1 MTIVILSP
9 KARGHDS
16 DVYLQ
21 HLIDELKELWKNI
34 VETYDASMKETFQL
48 HTSILWTVNDFPH
61 MKIYQDRVLKE
72 NLHVLVVT
80 GIHGP

>member
-1 MTIVILSP
+1 
-9 KARGHDS
+9 
-16 DVYLQ
+16 
-21 HLIDELKELWKNI
+21 
-34 VETYDASMKETFQL
+34 MKETFQL